1 VDLIRGVVILPA
13 REAEAIKLAAVETD
27 EIGPQPLR
35 VDESDQGSLAHRVM
49 IPQLR
54 RANENAEKVADI
66 RRSIHLNAQPRP
78 DHAAAAAAID
88 KVGCGD
94 LKPLVVRAVVHG
106 RDNMAAR
113 VADRLQTTTVA
124 EFDLVEAPGELRQDG
139 IEKKLI
145 AALRAFRALL
155 DRLTAAMGGAF
166 DASDLVT
173 AERRA
178 IEDRVREVIGRA
190 GRAHRIRYA
199 PPAHELHS
207 ARIEG
212 SGARMAR
219 QTVPL
224 LTHETR
230 SAAQPQ
236 IRGERNPDRATA
248 DKEDRSFQS
257 LAGHLLLSDSAAA
270 QTLPH
275 RVLDEAVGPGLALD
289 ELRRGRRIV
298 AHGLAEEV
306 LDILPVARIVLA
318 GAGRVGRI
326 LSCFLCLLEM
336 ELLERALFDYF
347 H

>member
-1 VDLIRGVVILPA
+1 QATEKPPPPPPGEHPRNLPAKIARVSEAGVQSEPGGRMIEVSRIAGEENAALPVAVGDHIARHPTPDRKDLVRYVLANRLAEKPFGVDLIRGVVILPA

-54 RANENAEKVADI
+54 PANENAEKVADI

-178 IEDRVREVIGRA
+178 IEDRVREV
-190 GRAHRIRYA
+190 
-199 PPAHELHS
+199 
-207 ARIEG
+207 
-212 SGARMAR
+212 
-219 QTVPL
+219 
-224 LTHETR
+224 
-230 SAAQPQ
+230 
-236 IRGERNPDRATA
+236 
-248 DKEDRSFQS
+248 
-257 LAGHLLLSDSAAA
+257 
-270 QTLPH
+270 
-275 RVLDEAVGPGLALD
+275 
-289 ELRRGRRIV
+289 
-298 AHGLAEEV
+298 
-306 LDILPVARIVLA
+306 
-318 GAGRVGRI
+318 
-326 LSCFLCLLEM
+326 
-336 ELLERALFDYF
+336 
-347 H
+347 